1 MEEESVVGTLEGS
14 VVGVVVVELRV
25 DNTYGIDVDG
35 LRVSTAVGSVDD
47 EG

>member
-14 VVGVVVVELRV
+14 VEGVAVVELRV
-25 DNTYGIDVDG
+25 DNTYGIAVDG
-35 LRVSTAVGSVDD
+35 LRVRTAVGSVDD

>member
-1 MEEESVVGTLEGS
+1 MEEGSLVGALEGS
-14 VVGVVVVELRV
+14 EVGVAVVKLRV
-25 DNTYGIDVDG
+25 DNTDGISVDG